1 MNQASTQSYDATIPH
16 KIAGTI
22 VLSLIVV
29 FTLRQLGFRFVV
41 TAGVGR

>member
-1 MNQASTQSYDATIPH
+1 MNQATTRNYDATIPH

-22 VLSLIVV
+22 VLALIVV